1 MAGTMHPGFACWCAA
16 LLLPC
21 LALVAQQP
29 VTVATHYF
37 YWYKW
42 PTEHFDQEGA
52 PGAEGH
58 ARHFANPE
66 LVDYESAA
74 WHEQNFRA
82 MAACG
87 IDAALPVYW
96 GAPGLYDRPHLR
108 FSRAG
113 IPHMVAAL
121 ESLRARGERG
131 VKLGL
136 FYDTSTLSNDV
147 RDVEPRGGRADLV
160 LPEGRELFCRTVVEY
175 FAAIP
180 REHWALHRGGAL
192 VVLYAS
198 GFAARWNPQLGPSLR
213 SAFAAAFDG
222 AGICLV
228 ADVSWGNIGQDFT
241 TAWGTAL
248 HGPRTF
254 PGTAQL
260 GPGYDDR
267 QVPGRRTPV
276 RERED
281 GRFYDRSWQVVLRTR
296 PELVLLETWNE
307 MHEGTE
313 ICSTIELGDRYEEA
327 TRKWIT
333 RLRSGADPG
342 PSIELQWPE
351 PRYQDDLSWGA
362 EARGRDRVHADFG
375 TDPATCEGLRAIDWE
390 DGRHRVT
397 GGLLGPA
404 APQPGATQYLY
415 FQVSDHLA
423 FDCDAD
429 FELLVT
435 RSTGKPLELHY
446 DSRDRFAPLDGSY
459 RSLPPVALSSDGT
472 WSVDRY
478 VLSRARFANRQN
490 GGSDFRFVAGP
501 GSASIRSV
509 ELRRLQRR
517 RP

>member
-342 PSIELQWPE
+342 PAIELQWPE

-404 APQPGATQYLY
+404 APQQGATQYLY

-490 GGSDFRFVAGP
+490 GGSDFRFVALHDSP
-501 GSASIRSV
+501 GIRSV
-509 ELRRLQRR
+509 DLRRTKRR
-517 RP
+517 RV

>member
-1 MAGTMHPGFACWCAA
+1 MTPDPVRWLAA

-42 PTEHFDQEGA
+42 PTEHFNQEGA
-52 PGAEGH
+52 PGIEGH
-58 ARHFANPE
+58 TRHFVDPE
-66 LVDYESAA
+66 RVDYESPA

-87 IDAALPVYW
+87 IDVALPVYW
-96 GAPGLYDRPHLR
+96 GAPGLYDKPHLR

-113 IPHMVAAL
+113 LPHMVAAL
-121 ESLRARGERG
+121 ETLRRGGAPG
-131 VKLGL
+131 VRLGL
-136 FYDTSTLSNDV
+136 FYDTSTLANDV
-147 RDVEPRGGRADLV
+147 RGIEPRGGRTDLV
-160 LPEGRELFCRTVVEY
+160 LPEGRDFFCRTVVEY

-180 REHWALHRGGAL
+180 REHWAMHRGGAL
-192 VVLYAS
+192 VVLYVS
-198 GFAARWNPQLGPSLR
+198 GFASRWNPSLGPALR

-222 AGICLV
+222 ARVCLV

-267 QVPGRRTPV
+267 KVPGRRTPV

-281 GRFYDRSWQVVLRTR
+281 GRFYDHSWQVVLRTR

-313 ICSTIELGDRYEEA
+313 LCRTVELGDRYETQ
-327 TRKWIT
+327 TRSWVTK
-333 RLRSGADPG
+333 LRSGADPG
-342 PSIELQWPE
+342 PVVALQWPE
-351 PRYQDDLSWGA
+351 PRYQDDLGWG
-362 EARGRDRVHADFG
+362 EDARGKDMVRIDFATAIPRV
-375 TDPATCEGLRAIDWE
+375 EGLRTCDWE
-390 DGRHRVT
+390 DGRLRVED
-397 GGLLGPA
+397 GVLVPA
-404 APQPGATQYLY
+404 ALQPGATQYLY
-415 FQVSDHLA
+415 FQASDHFA
-423 FDCDAD
+423 FDVDAD

-435 RSTGKPLELHY
+435 RRGMQPLEVHY
-446 DSRDRFAPLDGSY
+446 DSRDRFSVLDGSY
-459 RSLPPVALSSDGT
+459 KAIPPVRLSADDS
-472 WSVDRY
+472 WVVDRY
-478 VLSRARFANRQN
+478 VLARARFANRQN
-490 GGSDFRFVAGP
+490 GGSDFRFVAPSGDT
-501 GSASIRSV
+501 AIRSV
-509 ELRRLQRR
+509 ELRRLPRKR
-517 RP
+517 V